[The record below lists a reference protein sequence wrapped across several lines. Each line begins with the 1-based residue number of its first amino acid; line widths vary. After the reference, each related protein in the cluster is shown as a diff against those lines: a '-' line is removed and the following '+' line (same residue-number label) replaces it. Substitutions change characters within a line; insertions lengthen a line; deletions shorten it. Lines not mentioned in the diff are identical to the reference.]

1 MSQELINHSDDLKKL
16 QNEGYEIDVNNGYG
30 IVSHIPY
37 LKANGEIDYGT
48 LVSKIAL
55 VGDKAN
61 YDGDH
66 VIYFS
71 GEQPCNIDGTE
82 ITPIKHCETNS
93 VFAGINVKRS
103 FSNKPDGNY
112 KDYYEKFVNYANI
125 ISFPAIAKDSSV
137 TAKTFKKIVE
147 EEKSVFQYVD
157 TNSSRAGIDNC
168 NRKMLN
174 KKIAIIGLGGTGA
187 YILDLVSKTN
197 VNEIHLIDG
206 DAFCQHNAF
215 RSPGAA
221 SKEIF
226 PKSMSKVSYFKG
238 KYQNMHKN
246 LIEYDMFIK
255 EENVSRL
262 KDMDFVF
269 ICIDS
274 GIARKIIT
282 DYLVS
287 EEIPFI
293 DAGMGLQNINDTI
306 NGQIRITVFD
316 KTNYDRIPVYLDF
329 DEDGDDVYNTNI
341 QIAECNALNAAI
353 AVIEWKKYFRIYE
366 NVNSKCQN
374 VYSIEMGEM
383 VREN

>member
-37 LKANGEIDYGT
+37 LKANGEIDYGI

-137 TAKTFKKIVE
+137 TAKTFKKVVTE
-147 EEKSVFQYVD
+147 ENSVFQYVD

-206 DAFCQHNAF
+206 DTFCQHNAF

-255 EENVSRL
+255 EENVSTL

-306 NGQIRITVFD
+306 NGQIRITVFN

-341 QIAECNALNAAI
+341 QLAEGNALNAAI
-353 AVIEWKKYFRIYE
+353 AVMEWKKYFRIYE